1 MQTIKEQIMDIIRDP
16 SKTHRQTVF
25 ALAELADRLCDYPAG
40 IPENFQRLAD
50 EEILCDHNDGHAPLC
65 PRYILPDYERFMERG
80 CDFLRLPAPRTLAE
94 ALASLTIFYTHVP
107 SITHF
112 PVYIGRLDRLLEPF
126 VQAVGRAQAREPLR
140 LFLIGLDR
148 IIGDSFC
155 HANIGPEQTV
165 TGELIVEL
173 LPELQNA
180 VPNLTLLYDPAV
192 TPDDFAIRCISCALR
207 CANPAFA
214 FDPYYRARI
223 GEQYGI
229 ASCYNGLYVG
239 GGAFSLSR
247 IRLGKIAERC
257 TGPDDFFFNRLPESV
272 DAACRF
278 MEAKIRFIAEEIP
291 FFKSNFLVR
300 EGFLHRDKFVGLFG
314 LVGMNE
320 CVNTLMDLSGDTGRY
335 GPDER
340 ANQLGLRIMESI
352 EKQVQAFES
361 RYCAVNG
368 HRFLLH
374 AQVGAVGDNGVTPGV
389 RIAIGSE
396 LPLYDHLRQAGLFHH
411 FFPSGVGDIFPFDQT
426 AVQNPTAVL
435 DIFKGAFRCGMQY
448 ISTYESASDVIR
460 VAGYLIKRSD
470 FETMQGGA
478 PVINSAVAASRE
490 TIEQRHTYN
499 RMVRGVP
506 STQAPGS
513 KL

>member
-1 MQTIKEQIMDIIRDP
+1 MDIIRDP

-239 GGAFSLSR
+239 GGAFS
-247 IRLGKIAERC
+247 
-257 TGPDDFFFNRLPESV
+257 
-272 DAACRF
+272 CR
-278 MEAKIRFIAEEIP
+278 
-291 FFKSNFLVR
+291 V
-300 EGFLHRDKFVGLFG
+300 
-314 LVGMNE
+314 
-320 CVNTLMDLSGDTGRY
+320 
-335 GPDER
+335 
-340 ANQLGLRIMESI
+340 
-352 EKQVQAFES
+352 
-361 RYCAVNG
+361 
-368 HRFLLH
+368 
-374 AQVGAVGDNGVTPGV
+374 
-389 RIAIGSE
+389 
-396 LPLYDHLRQAGLFHH
+396 
-411 FFPSGVGDIFPFDQT
+411 
-426 AVQNPTAVL
+426 
-435 DIFKGAFRCGMQY
+435 
-448 ISTYESASDVIR
+448 
-460 VAGYLIKRSD
+460 
-470 FETMQGGA
+470 
-478 PVINSAVAASRE
+478 
-490 TIEQRHTYN
+490 
-499 RMVRGVP
+499 
-506 STQAPGS
+506 
-513 KL
+513 